1 MPTENVVKRDKETL
15 FIKKLCMVGEDLIN
29 IVLGTK
35 VTKIRERGI
44 LRKRNDER
52 SVLSSKGRWEV
63 HLDHMLSE
71 FSGV

>member
-1 MPTENVVKRDKETL
+1 
-15 FIKKLCMVGEDLIN
+15 MVGEDLIN